1 MCKLNYSILSLLHL
15 LTAFRYFNFED
26 DAHYKVEC
34 SNMGVCDK
42 TKGECKCRTNFKG
55 AACERMSCP
64 GGEPACSGHGTCYSQ
79 AQLAENSLIHSNFAR
94 TEITYGKIPNY
105 KYTWDYNKVWGC
117 QCDQDYTGYDCSLRL
132 CPKGDD
138 PITGNGNGP
147 LDPIQVKEIQTIS
160 CLATSG
166 TFEQMKK

>member
-1 MCKLNYSILSLLHL
+1 
-15 LTAFRYFNFED
+15 
-26 DAHYKVEC
+26 
-34 SNMGVCDK
+34 MG
-42 TKGECKCRTNFKG
+42 
-55 AACERMSCP
+55 
-64 GGEPACSGHGTCYSQ
+64 
-79 AQLAENSLIHSNFAR
+79 IHSNFAR

-166 TFEQMKK
+166 TFRLRFRNFETYGWCYVSRRCHGGSHTWPPRMQCYGLLRLQSYKWYFVSWQYDDCLF